1 MPYSQMR
8 SEWNK
13 INFHPIVSALI
24 TPYVY
29 PHGMVRKGSKWLF
42 TKEHAVKLK
51 NEDQTPWI

>member
-8 SEWNK
+8 SNK
-13 INFHPIVSALI
+13 INFHPIVTALI